1 MPHYEAD
8 ELTGLEEHERDEYHP
23 GSDYEYCR
31 FHPTEVI
38 SNGMFDAPCGGC
50 EAAMEPEPETL
61 TPKELEAMAEKEL
74 ATLRFDAGI
83 GASYHSEIPF

>member
-50 EAAMEPEPETL
+50 ESEDDREPETL

-74 ATLRFDAGI
+74 HQLRWDEGFWR
-83 GASYHSEIPF
+83 SEQGDIPF